1 MNKSLLICDT
11 PLCYAIYDMLVMLV
25 CTTDLGAPGVVTSR
39 RVVGLT
45 EA

>member
-11 PLCYAIYDMLVMLV
+11 PLYYAIYVMLVMLV
-25 CTTDLGAPGVVTSR
+25 CTTELGAPGVVTSR